1 MFLCKRCAKFTN
13 QTENGKTPPR
23 TEQQLEEMGFNIVIF
38 PCGTVFT
45 AARAMQRMLKQ
56 LKEEGTSEGCV
67 GQMTTL
73 SLMCCR

>member
-1 MFLCKRCAKFTN
+1 
-13 QTENGKTPPR
+13 
-23 TEQQLEEMGFNIVIF
+23 MGFNIVIF

-67 GQMTTL
+67 GQMTTFNEFTGIVGL
-73 SLMCCR
+73 TELQKREAKFKTYEFRQ